1 MKTLQAAWLALTR
14 KADGLSKISLLCAL
28 IAHVV
33 AYSRVWFNLSDYWFW
48 VVNDIAFVLYFCFAY
63 FVSVNLNN
71 LIKPLAIIG
80 FWFAL
85 SALFEDIVGQGNE
98 YSIKEYVF
106 AVVTVAMVYRNWLKR
121 HIAK

>member
-1 MKTLQAAWLALTR
+1 MVL
-14 KADGLSKISLLCAL
+14 
-28 IAHVV
+28 HVA
-33 AYSRVWFNLSDYWFW
+33 AYSFHSALLSVYWFW

-63 FVSVNLNN
+63 FVGVSLNN

-85 SALFEDIVGQGNE
+85 SALFEDIVGQGSE

-106 AVVTVAMVYRNWLKR
+106 AGVTVLMVYRNWLKR